1 MESSESCDDASAS
14 SSRSLFAHIPLRS
27 LPLSLPRTLL
37 TGRTQTEGKSAHVH
51 SQSHVCPPIGGQGEG
66 EGGDSNRLSLQNTVP
81 LAKAIFD
88 PPPPIRVERKFSTAP
103 PP

>member
-1 MESSESCDDASAS
+1 MESSESCDDASA

-51 SQSHVCPPIGGQGEG
+51 SQSHVCPPIGGLGEG
-66 EGGDSNRLSLQNTVP
+66 EGGGDSNRLSLQNTVP
-81 LAKAIFD
+81 LCKAIFD
-88 PPPPIRVERKFSTAP
+88 PPSH
-103 PP
+103 